1 MPESSSSW
9 WQPTRLPLVWL
20 SLVGDLVEG
29 NVYRYE
35 DHVLE
40 PNVIQYRRVGMWT
53 PRDAPARGSPG
64 KAGVSS
70 VGIDLQLSRTR
81 AERPGLVQVLVFHS
95 AYLSAVGMPAAT
107 GAPSTYCCTPELHAR
122 GTPGC
127 ERVGSI
133 VVAPSRLGTDV
144 FRHDL
149 RFAANQSAAAVRTKV
164 AVARSGVHYLLLA
177 SCDLQTDTVLV
188 SGQTT
193 WLNPYGY
200 LPGELYPFLPFFG
213 CLSLAYVGLGVVWL
227 VFCLRHCAQL
237 LPLQS
242 CISAVIFLG
251 AVESATW
258 YFDYVSFNAGGT
270 RGVAPVV
277 LGVLLS
283 TVKKCVSRLLVLV
296 VCLGYGVVRPTLGYV
311 AYRVMALGLVYFL
324 LSATLDVASN
334 VSKLSQLSITARLL
348 LIIPM
353 ALLDA
358 FFYWWLFSGLARTLQ
373 QLSSRRQSA
382 KLLLYRRFSHVLLAA
397 VVASSLWV
405 GWQMAVIVSGA
416 LDDRWAQLWVF
427 DAFWHVLYFVVLL
440 AICYLWSPSKN
451 NLQYLYMDELGQEA
465 DDEEEADMRGRD

>member
-177 SCDLQTDTVLV
+177 SCEER
-188 SGQTT
+188 GA
-193 WLNPYGY
+193 G
-200 LPGELYPFLPFFG
+200 
-213 CLSLAYVGLGVVWL
+213 
-227 VFCLRHCAQL
+227 
-237 LPLQS
+237 
-242 CISAVIFLG
+242 G
-251 AVESATW
+251 AV
-258 YFDYVSFNAGGT
+258 
-270 RGVAPVV
+270 RVAHCRPTCKFK
-277 LGVLLS
+277 GVL
-283 TVKKCVSRLLVLV
+283 RL
-296 VCLGYGVVRPTLGYV
+296 R
-311 AYRVMALGLVYFL
+311 
-324 LSATLDVASN
+324 
-334 VSKLSQLSITARLL
+334 
-348 LIIPM
+348 
-353 ALLDA
+353 
-358 FFYWWLFSGLARTLQ
+358 
-373 QLSSRRQSA
+373 
-382 KLLLYRRFSHVLLAA
+382 
-397 VVASSLWV
+397 
-405 GWQMAVIVSGA
+405 
-416 LDDRWAQLWVF
+416 
-427 DAFWHVLYFVVLL
+427 
-440 AICYLWSPSKN
+440 
-451 NLQYLYMDELGQEA
+451 
-465 DDEEEADMRGRD
+465 